1 MEVARPK
8 MEGAKPKS
16 FHLVEKDT
24 FCFSNL
30 LGEGICLIESSL
42 FLYFTFMC
50 HFLLVLNSLRLSLFS
65 AQSESA
71 AIVNLVSLFLDFRFL
86 IMLELFAR
94 VSLFGFCASHRCCV
108 GILWVRKSNERH
120 TNWPE
125 VGSFFWHK
133 SVHQILLHHM
143 LVKCILMY
151 TESKLD
157 MKTWPRLFKLQRS
170 GMKFFCSCKN
180 AHNLKTQ
187 STSIPMNKAFSKFH
201 NPFWWFMSNQTTLYP
216 TFNFWIFGCIAM
228 NQILVMLIGAHFK

>member
-1 MEVARPK
+1 MEIQYISACLLDCYNKKIVFFNLMKWIELAAQVLQVPK
-8 MEGAKPKS
+8 WLYSQKGSCKTQDGRCKPKS
-16 FHLVEKDT
+16 LHLVEKDT

-30 LGEGICLIESSL
+30 LVEGICLIESSL
-42 FLYFTFMC
+42 FLYFRFMC
-50 HFLLVLNSLRLSLFS
+50 HFLLVLNSLRLSLFF

-71 AIVNLVSLFLDFRFL
+71 AFVNLVSLFLDFRFL
-86 IMLELFAR
+86 IMLELFAW
-94 VSLFGFCASHRCCV
+94 VALFGVCAAHRCCV
-108 GILWVRKSNERH
+108 GILWVRKSNGRH

-133 SVHQILLHHM
+133 SVHQISLHHM

-187 STSIPMNKAFSKFH
+187 STSTPMN
-201 NPFWWFMSNQTTLYP
+201 
-216 TFNFWIFGCIAM
+216 
-228 NQILVMLIGAHFK
+228 

>member
-1 MEVARPK
+1 
-8 MEGAKPKS
+8 
-16 FHLVEKDT
+16 
-24 FCFSNL
+24 
-30 LGEGICLIESSL
+30 L